1 MQLRPLLAPFYSLN
15 RFVACAT
22 AAACL
27 GAVLSLCAPR
37 AVAQNPSDAPGEE
50 IVANLAAGR
59 VVIAVVKDA
68 IVIGTLEDP
77 VEPQTHPPIPVA
89 IGSERAGVILGAVD
103 WFSPS
108 SQQQLARIDQELPH
122 LHSHLFGEKPRLNQA
137 DPGGEA
143 ADIEEIGQGLFDR
156 LNEVTRNLHSQ
167 IHLPGDEPV
176 AELIIA
182 DYLPA
187 YGPEVWQL
195 TYSIKQEAVTLDFWH
210 THVLRPHYF
219 QFWPPEKG
227 QPHTLVEF
235 HYPPNDASP
244 SILDLLR
251 KKDPRLERIRS
262 SDAKMSEVA
271 DRFLAGD
278 SSKILAAD
286 ATQYLRAALDA
297 IAPPKARETVATIGI
312 EAGFKWVLAPPPEPK
327 KPGQQNR
334 PSGAPSLIKPSE

>member
-1 MQLRPLLAPFYSLN
+1 MQLRILPALFSSLN
-15 RFVACAT
+15 RFLACTT
-22 AAACL
+22 AAVICF
-27 GAVLSLCAPR
+27 GAALCLCAPR

-77 VEPQTHPPIPVA
+77 FEPQTHPPIPVA
-89 IGSERAGVILGAVD
+89 IGSARAGVILGAVD

-108 SQQQLARIDQELPH
+108 SQQQLARLDQELPH
-122 LHSHLFGEKPRLNQA
+122 LHSLLVTEKPRLNQA

-143 ADIEEIGQGLFDR
+143 ADIEEIGLGLFDR
-156 LNEVTRNLHSQ
+156 LNAVTGNLHSQ
-167 IHLPGDEPV
+167 IRLPGDEPL
-176 AELIIA
+176 AELIIV
-182 DYLPA
+182 DYLPG

-195 TYSIKQEAVTLDFWH
+195 TYSIKQEAVTLVFWH
-210 THVLRPHYF
+210 THVLRPRYL

-227 QPHTLVEF
+227 KLHTLLEF
-235 HYPPNDASP
+235 RYPPDDASP

-251 KKDPRLERIRS
+251 KKDPRLEKIRS
-262 SDAKMSEVA
+262 ANAKMSDVA

-286 ATQYLRAALDA
+286 AVQFLRAALDA
-297 IAPPKARETVATIGI
+297 IAPPNARETVATIGI
-312 EAGFKWVLAPPPEPK
+312 QTGFNWVLAPPPEPK
-327 KPGQQNR
+327 KPNQQNR
-334 PSGAPSLIKPSE
+334 PPGAPSLVKP